1 MSELSELL
9 SQESKK
15 KYAEI
20 EKWFDE
26 IANQLMN
33 CYCLKVGESE
43 FRIKECEIYYND
55 KESPYS
61 VHPDP
66 VVHRELQ
73 LP

>member
-43 FRIKECEIYYND
+43 FRIKE
-55 KESPYS
+55 
-61 VHPDP
+61 
-66 VVHRELQ
+66 
-73 LP
+73 

>member
-15 KYAEI
+15 KYATI

-33 CYCLKVGESE
+33 YQCLKVGDCE
-43 FRIKECEIYYND
+43 FRITNAKFILE
-55 KESPYS
+55 K
-61 VHPDP
+61 
-66 VVHRELQ
+66 
-73 LP
+73 